1 MLKII
6 KLERR
11 KKMKKTSLTALVIFL
26 VIFLVACAAK
36 DQKKVEQ
43 GMKQPINC
51 ATAQGDI
58 RMLEHEKAHVAQEV
72 VEGVT
77 AIFPAGLVV
86 GIVSGTEKEKLKV
99 GTGEYN
105 KMIDKR
111 IAEIKEKCGVE

>member
-1 MLKII
+1 M
-6 KLERR
+6 R
-11 KKMKKTSLTALVIFL
+11 KASVTALVMFL

-36 DQKKVEQ
+36 NQKKVEQ
-43 GMKQPINC
+43 EMKQPISC

-58 RMLEHEKAHVAQEV
+58 RVLQHEKAHVAQEAA
-72 VEGVT
+72 EGVT

-86 GIVSGTEKEKLKV
+86 GVVTGTEKEKLKV
-99 GTGEYN
+99 SIGDYN